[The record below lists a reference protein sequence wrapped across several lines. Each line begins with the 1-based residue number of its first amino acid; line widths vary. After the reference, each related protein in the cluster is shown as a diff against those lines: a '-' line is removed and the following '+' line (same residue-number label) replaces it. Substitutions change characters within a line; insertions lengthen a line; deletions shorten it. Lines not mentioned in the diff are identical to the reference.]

1 MAPFQKTASKN
12 CCKNKKPAGICCAS
26 GLKSVLISDLLSTPQ
41 STRRTMAVV
50 ATMGVMNENH
60 ERKE

>member
-1 MAPFQKTASKN
+1 MPRSTAAKTKN
-12 CCKNKKPAGICCAS
+12 PLDLLRQRAKRC
-26 GLKSVLISDLLSTPQ
+26 LISDLLSTPQ

>member
-41 STRRTMAVV
+41 STRRMTVMMMTTGVV
-50 ATMGVMNENH
+50 NENH

>member
-1 MAPFQKTASKN
+1 MTPFQKMPRGTAAKTKN
-12 CCKNKKPAGICCAS
+12 PLDLLRQRAKRC
-26 GLKSVLISDLLSTPQ
+26 LISDLLSTPQ

-50 ATMGVMNENH
+50 ATMGMVNENH